1 MLQHCFLL
9 FWRTW
14 REKSLADAVER
25 VADGR
30 LIRDLKKDS
39 DQRRS
44 QKEIK

>member
-1 MLQHCFLL
+1 M
-9 FWRTW
+9 
-14 REKSLADAVER
+14 EKNLADAVEK

-30 LIRDLKKDS
+30 LIHLKDF